1 MEILRKGISYF
12 LCAKLSQAE
21 ICTCGDFSL
30 ARPHHFEE
38 MPVWWNGIHSGLR
51 NRGGSMR
58 VQVSPQVLIIWSH
71 RINGQFTGLSIRKC
85 WVRVS
90 FRSGVDSPLGSL
102 INAVCPGGEGAV
114 LKTVGLSGLA
124 GSNPV
129 CGAYRWMSRIGNA
142 ADCKSVASAL
152 GVQVSLRSVRV
163 KHSLTRVD

>member
-58 VQVSPQVLIIWSH
+58 VQVSPQVLCAKHTEYACNPCLASIGYASH
-71 RINGQFTGLSIRKC
+71 
-85 WVRVS
+85 
-90 FRSGVDSPLGSL
+90 
-102 INAVCPGGEGAV
+102 NA
-114 LKTVGLSGLA
+114 S
-124 GSNPV
+124 
-129 CGAYRWMSRIGNA
+129 SRCS
-142 ADCKSVASAL
+142 DCRL
-152 GVQVSLRSVRV
+152 LRNR
-163 KHSLTRVD
+163 